1 MTTAQAPA
9 SAPSPTITNVG
20 TVPIK
25 ARKLFVNIPVTDLQ
39 QSIIFFEKLG
49 FAFNTQFTDASAT
62 CMLVGTDA
70 YFMLMVKDRFAGFSK
85 KPTGDSQRET
95 NVLFAITTDSR
106 EEVDALHAKALAA
119 GGTKAADPQDHGF
132 MYVQSFYDLDGHHWE
147 LFWMDP
153 SAING

>member
-1 MTTAQAPA
+1 MSADKSPA
-9 SAPSPTITNVG
+9 PTITNAG
-20 TVPIK
+20 TVPAK
-25 ARKLFVNIPVTDLQ
+25 ARKLFVNIPVNDLQ
-39 QSIIFFEKLG
+39 KTIVFFEKLG

-85 KPTGDSQRET
+85 KPTGDSNKET
-95 NVLFAITTDSR
+95 NALFAITMDSR
-106 EEVDALHAKALAA
+106 EEVDSMYAKALA
-119 GGTKAADPQDHGF
+119 GGATKAADMQDHGF

-147 LFWMDP
+147 MFWMDP

>member
-1 MTTAQAPA
+1 MSDTPAPA
-9 SAPSPTITNVG
+9 PVITNTG
-20 TVPIK
+20 TVPLK
-25 ARKLFVNIPVTDLQ
+25 ARKLFVNIPVSNLQ
-39 QSIIFFEKLG
+39 KSIVFFEQLG

-85 KPTGDSQRET
+85 KPVGDSGRET
-95 NVLFAITTDSR
+95 NVICAITMDSR
-106 EEVDALHAKALAA
+106 EEVDALYAAALAA
-119 GGTKAADPQDHGF
+119 GGTKAADIQDHGF
-132 MYVQSFYDLDGHHWE
+132 MYLQSFYDLDGYHWE

>member
-1 MTTAQAPA
+1 MLGVVEQ
-9 SAPSPTITNVG
+9 
-20 TVPIK
+20 
-25 ARKLFVNIPVTDLQ
+25 
-39 QSIIFFEKLG
+39 LG

-62 CMLVGTDA
+62 CMLVGSDA
-70 YFMLMVKDRFAGFSK
+70 YFMLMVRDRFKGFSR
-85 KPTGDSQRET
+85 KPVGNAQSET
-95 NVLFAITTDSR
+95 NAIFALALDGR
-106 EEVDALHAKALAA
+106 DEVDALYAKALAA

>member
-1 MTTAQAPA
+1 MSTAQAPG
-9 SAPSPTITNVG
+9 PTITNTG

-25 ARKLFVNIPVTDLQ
+25 ARKLFVNIPVNDVQ
-39 QSIIFFEKLG
+39 KAIVFFEQLG
-49 FAFNTQFTDASAT
+49 FAFNPQFTDASAT

-85 KPTGDSQRET
+85 KPTGDSQKET
-95 NVLFAITTDSR
+95 NALFAITMDSR
-106 EEVDALHAKALAA
+106 EEVDALYAKAIAA
-119 GGTKAADPQDHGF
+119 GATKAADMQDHGF

-153 SAING
+153 STING

>member
-1 MTTAQAPA
+1 MSTEQAT
-9 SAPSPTITNVG
+9 APSPTITNVG

-25 ARKLFVNIPVTDLQ
+25 ARKLFVNIPVNDLQ
-39 QSIIFFEKLG
+39 KAIVFFEQLG
-49 FAFNTQFTDASAT
+49 FAFNTQFTDATAT

-85 KPTGDSQRET
+85 KPTGDSKKET
-95 NVLFAITTDSR
+95 SAIFAITVDSR
-106 EEVDALHAKALAA
+106 AEVDALHASALAA
-119 GGTKAADPQDHGF
+119 GGTKAADSLDHGF

-153 SAING
+153 AMVNG